1 MVIALKHTRWQDA
14 IELPKGWGV
23 NALISDPPY
32 SDKVQAG
39 HNAGAEGHLG
49 DGKDTAERRSI
60 DYAHWGSDDVHE
72 FCRAWSPIVSG
83 WFCALTDHVLFPVYA
98 EVLEELGRYVFQPI
112 PCVIRGMTVRLG
124 GDGPSGWAVY
134 MVAARPKNRTMATW
148 GTLPGSYMGP
158 REVCP
163 VIGGKPEWL
172 MSAIIRDYTRPG
184 DTIVDPCAG
193 GATTLLC
200 ADALGRNAFGMEM
213 DAATYA
219 IAQARLDERAR
230 MGVQHDLFSGATH
243 G

>member
-1 MVIALKHTRWQDA
+1 MIALKHSRWQDA
-14 IELPKGWGV
+14 MELPKGRGV

-32 SDKVQAG
+32 SKKT
-39 HNAGAEGHLG
+39 HEGQNDTRS
-49 DGKDTAERRSI
+49 DGSALTVL
-60 DYAHWGSDDVHE
+60 DYNHWEPSDVDAFVD
-72 FCRAWSPIVSG
+72 AWSPVVDG
-83 WFCALTDHVLFPVYA
+83 WMACMTDS
-98 EVLEELGRYVFQPI
+98 ELAPAFRAAYDRNGRQSFQPI
-112 PCVIRGMTVRLG
+112 PCVIRGMTVRMS
-124 GDGPSGWAVY
+124 GDGPSSWAVWL
-134 MVAARPKNRTMATW
+134 MVARPKGREWAGW
-148 GTLPGSYMGP
+148 GTLPGAYTGP
-158 REVCP
+158 RSECP
-163 VIGGKPEWL
+163 IIGGKPEWL

-230 MGVQHDLFSGATH
+230 MGVQHDLFSGATN